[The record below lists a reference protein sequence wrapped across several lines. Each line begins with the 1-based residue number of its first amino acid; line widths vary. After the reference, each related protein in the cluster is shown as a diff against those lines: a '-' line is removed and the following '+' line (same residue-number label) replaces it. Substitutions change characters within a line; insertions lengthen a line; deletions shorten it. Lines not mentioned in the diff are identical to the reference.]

1 MVGIF
6 IIAWGAPAGEGNIRG
21 NLAALGIA
29 IVLATSFSI
38 TRLYKDRDMVPAA
51 EIGAFLSSFFAL
63 PLAIPFSLNAG
74 QWGYLLILGI
84 LILPPAFALLYIGPR
99 FIPAPE
105 VSLMLL
111 LEAIFSPLL
120 VWLIIGENPGLAT
133 LIGGTIIVL
142 ALGANAA
149 VPFFQQQPTR

>member
-1 MVGIF
+1 
-6 IIAWGAPAGEGNIRG
+6 
-21 NLAALGIA
+21 
-29 IVLATSFSI
+29 
-38 TRLYKDRDMVPAA
+38 MVPAA
-51 EIGAFLSSFFAL
+51 GIGSLLSSLIAL
-63 PLAIPFSLNAG
+63 PLAVPYSLNSV

-84 LILPPAFALLYIGPR
+84 LVLPPAFALLYVGPR
-99 FIPAPE
+99 YIPAPE

-120 VWLIIGENPGLAT
+120 VWLIIGENPGVAT

-149 VPFFQQQPTR
+149 VPFFQSAPPESKKGLT